1 MEESVG
7 TIVMV
12 PLTESVLCARYTD
25 GKGRTVLVEIGTG
38 IYMEKTPKTSYLE
51 PSQRNQSEL
60 ALGNE
65 ETSSDFMM
73 EDNMST
79 TDG

>member
-1 MEESVG
+1 VPGTLIEKEE
-7 TIVMV
+7 
-12 PLTESVLCARYTD
+12 L
-25 GKGRTVLVEIGTG
+25 LVDIGTG
-38 IYMEKTPKTSYLE
+38 FYVERTPKTSYLE

-73 EDNMST
+73 EDNKST

>member
-51 PSQRNQSEL
+51 PSQRNQ
-60 ALGNE
+60 
-65 ETSSDFMM
+65 
-73 EDNMST
+73 
-79 TDG
+79 